1 MGERQ
6 LSTYRSEGTSKY
18 VDFRYAVHVAEVV
31 TLRATLRSSVEKP
44 SVLDSS
50 AVPWLCI
57 PPRPLG
63 HQSLKP
69 LD

>member
-18 VDFRYAVHVAEVV
+18 VNFRYAVHVAEVM
-31 TLRATLRSSVEKP
+31 TLRETLRSSVEKP

-57 PPRPLG
+57 LLLPPPVPLATRV
-63 HQSLKP
+63 
-69 LD
+69 